1 MNKKATSTFKDPD
14 VAETPSFIH
23 DKYVDMSV
31 HKAPYHSYLQEDRLM
46 MRLGLDRSKV
56 NNPLVVHQENNYTQH
71 YHQPPSLV
79 PFFILCSCSIYTY

>member
-31 HKAPYHSYLQEDRLM
+31 HKAP
-46 MRLGLDRSKV
+46 K
-56 NNPLVVHQENNYTQH
+56 NI
-71 YHQPPSLV
+71 
-79 PFFILCSCSIYTY
+79 ILIYKKIG